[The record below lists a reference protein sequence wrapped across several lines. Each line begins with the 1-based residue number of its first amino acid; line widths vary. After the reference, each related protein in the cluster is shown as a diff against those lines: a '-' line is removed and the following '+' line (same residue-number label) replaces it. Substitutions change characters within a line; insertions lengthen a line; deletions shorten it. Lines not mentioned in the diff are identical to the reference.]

1 MLIKVNCNV
10 SPFFSHN
17 DKAAFVEISLLVRL
31 MEGVVDYCVEILSIE
46 GLVSRFRKIRTRL
59 VNPVIVGK

>member
-1 MLIKVNCNV
+1 L
-10 SPFFSHN
+10 FSHN

-59 VNPVIVGK
+59 VNPVLVGK